1 MQALTFAPAA
11 VAPAAARRSQ
21 QVRCQ
26 AAPMQQRSLGAT
38 PARVGAAAGQRSVAA
53 HAKGA
58 IKPMEATFTEF
69 KLVDK
74 DFKVRRGPARTAAV
88 AAAATA
94 RPRLALDLMP
104 APARA
109 ACLAAPARLPCS
121 SRWRPALPCSSA
133 APARRMRTRRR
144 APPR

>member
-11 VAPAAARRSQ
+11 VAPATARRSQ

-26 AAPMQQRSLGAT
+26 PAPVQQRSLGAS

-69 KLVDK
+69 DLIDK
-74 DFKVRRGPARTAAV
+74 DTKVRG
-88 AAAATA
+88 
-94 RPRLALDLMP
+94 RPGCSCRRRRLRQ
-104 APARA
+104 RA
-109 ACLAAPARLPCS
+109 AG
-121 SRWRPALPCSSA
+121 SRVI
-133 APARRMRTRRR
+133 
-144 APPR
+144 